1 MLLIA
6 PSEPSPLVQAA
17 VYMGGVLAGYVLLVR
32 PDEWQRAWETI
43 RSSWPKRPRD

>member
-6 PSEPSPLVQAA
+6 SDPSPMVQAA

-32 PDEWQRAWETI
+32 PDEWQSAWESL
-43 RSSWPKRPRD
+43 RNSWSQRRKD

>member
-6 PSEPSPLVQAA
+6 SDPSPMVQAA
-17 VYMGGVLAGYVLLVR
+17 VYMGGVLAGYVLLVG

-43 RSSWPKRPRD
+43 RSTWSKSRRD

>member
-6 PSEPSPLVQAA
+6 SDPSPMVQAA

-32 PDEWQRAWETI
+32 PDEWQSAWESI
-43 RSSWPKRPRD
+43 RNSWSRRRKD

>member
-6 PSEPSPLVQAA
+6 SDPSPMVQAA

-32 PDEWQRAWETI
+32 PDEWQSAWESLRNTWS
-43 RSSWPKRPRD
+43 RRRKD